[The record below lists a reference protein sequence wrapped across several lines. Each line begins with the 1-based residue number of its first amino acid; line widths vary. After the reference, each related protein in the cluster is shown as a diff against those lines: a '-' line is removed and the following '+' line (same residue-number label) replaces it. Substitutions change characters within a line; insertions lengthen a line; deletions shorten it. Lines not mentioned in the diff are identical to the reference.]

1 MKYRLKNQELQ
12 KQLDEIS
19 DGDFS
24 LQLEEHLQD
33 IKCNGITDADY
44 RVFFGELSG
53 QAEMVNRFSMLLYE
67 HEVEQIK
74 EYDPND
80 WNNYP
85 EVTPPEGVLMRIEA
99 EYDICPL
106 GSTFRTCA
114 IFEDGAWRSESNG
127 KAAIDSNGCYDDT
140 FDRVKRFRP
149 WE

>member
-1 MKYRLKNQELQ
+1 MKYRLKDQELQ

-53 QAEMVNRFSMLLYE
+53 RAEMVNRFSMLLYE

-80 WNNYP
+80 WNPYP
-85 EVTPPEGVLMRIEA
+85 EVTPPEGILMRVEQVQFKTHEKAKGIT
-99 EYDICPL
+99 I
-106 GSTFRTCA
+106 RKCA
-114 IFEDGAWRSESNG
+114 IFRKGEWV
-127 KAAIDSNGCYDDT
+127 DD
-140 FDRVKRFRP
+140 VVGYPLASIENCRFRP

>member
-53 QAEMVNRFSMLLYE
+53 RAEMVNRFSMLLYE

-80 WNNYP
+80 WNDYP
-85 EVTPPEGVLMRIEA
+85 EVTPPEGVWMRVETENVTTGKINRVCAMLRDGNWHTSE
-99 EYDICPL
+99 L
-106 GSTFRTCA
+106 GR
-114 IFEDGAWRSESNG
+114 
-127 KAAIDSNGCYDDT
+127 AIDLVE
-140 FDRVKRFRP
+140 FAAALKVKRFRP